1 MAKEKAKKVRIS
13 NSSINTYGSR
23 VLTEGVDFSQF
34 QRNPILLWMHRR
46 GEVDSIVGSV
56 ENIRVE
62 NDDLVGELVFDGIG
76 ETSKMIAEK
85 WEKGTLRMVS
95 ANFDIVELSDDPE
108 HILTGQKAFTVTKSK
123 LIEVSVV
130 DIGGNDD
137 ALVLLRKDGQSIA
150 LSNENNGL
158 TLPLIGGNKT
168 TNKEETIMDLK
179 AIALKL
185 GLPETATE
193 QQILDAIG
201 VAQEKV
207 KDSDTLKTEMEAIK
221 LANITSLVE
230 GAITSRKVGADKK
243 DHFIALGKQIGAESL
258 KLTFE
263 SMATQMKPTDIVGGG
278 VQLSNGNV
286 TGGEWKKLSEVPS
299 DKVMEL
305 RANDKPTYM
314 KLFKAEYGYE
324 CEI

>member
-1 MAKEKAKKVRIS
+1 MAKEKKNKVRIS

-56 ENIRVE
+56 INIAVE
-62 NDDLVGELVFDGIG
+62 GDDLVGELVFDGIG
-76 ETSKMIAEK
+76 ETSKMISEK

-108 HILTGQKAFTVTKSK
+108 HVLTGQKAFTVTKSK
-123 LIEVSVV
+123 LVEVSVV

-150 LSNENNGL
+150 LSNEDNGL
-158 TLPLIGGNKT
+158 TLPMLGGNKT
-168 TNKEETIMDLK
+168 TNKLDDMDFK
-179 AIALKL
+179 TIALKL

-193 QQILDAIG
+193 QEILDAIS
-201 VAQEKV
+201 VAQDKA
-207 KDSDTLKTEMEAIK
+207 KDSDELKTEVESIR
-221 LANITSLVE
+221 LANITSLVDS
-230 GAITSRKVGADKK
+230 AITARKVGADKK
-243 DHFIALGKQIGAESL
+243 EHFITLGKQIGAESL

-278 VQLSNGNV
+278 VPLSGSA
-286 TGGEWKKLSEVPS
+286 GDWKKLSEVPA
-299 DKVMEL
+299 DKLMEL
-305 RANDKPTYM
+305 RDNDKDTYM
-314 KLFKAEYGYE
+314 RLYKAEYGVD
-324 CEI
+324 CKI